1 MEHQDFKTITFNNIS
16 SKEKKVLDQNKKEV
30 QKKISQKQVTQATLG
45 DNEVIK
51 IQADKKLG
59 QLLSQARLAKGF
71 KTQGD
76 FIKELNQ
83 KTNLN
88 ISPQIYSKWESN
100 KEVPTN
106 EQIAKMEKVLTVK
119 LPRNKKIKIDN

>member
-1 MEHQDFKTITFNNIS
+1 MEHQDFKIVVFDLKTKKNSSLLVSQINSKKQATS
-16 SKEKKVLDQNKKEV
+16 SK
-30 QKKISQKQVTQATLG
+30 LG
-45 DNEVIK
+45 NNNEVIK
-51 IQADKKLG
+51 IQVDKKLG

-100 KEVPTN
+100 KEAPTN
-106 EQIAKMEKVLTVK
+106 EQIAKMEKVLIVK

>member
-1 MEHQDFKTITFNNIS
+1 MEHQDFKTIVFN
-16 SKEKKVLDQNKKEV
+16 SKEKKAVDQNKKEV
-30 QKKISQKQVTQATLG
+30 QKRISQKQVTQVTSG
-45 DNEVIK
+45 DNK
-51 IQADKKLG
+51 IVKVQADKKLG
-59 QLLSQARLAKGF
+59 QLLSQSRLAKGF

-106 EQIAKMEKVLTVK
+106 EQIAKMEKVLTAK

>member
-1 MEHQDFKTITFNNIS
+1 MDHQDFKPIVFN
-16 SKEKKVLDQNKKEV
+16 SKEKKNNDLEKKETI
-30 QKKISQKQVTQATLG
+30 KKNSQKQVVTN
-45 DNEVIK
+45 DNEVVK

-59 QLLSQARLAKGF
+59 QLLSQARLSKGY

-88 ISPQIYSKWESN
+88 VSSQIYSKWESN
-100 KEVPTN
+100 KDIPTN
-106 EQIAKMEKVLTVK
+106 EQIAKMEKLLCVK
-119 LPRNKKIKIDN
+119 LPRNKKIKIEN

>member
-1 MEHQDFKTITFNNIS
+1 MEHQDFNTVVFNQ
-16 SKEKKVLDQNKKEV
+16 KDKKIIDQNKKDV
-30 QKKISQKQVTQATLG
+30 QKRISQKQVSLN
-45 DNEVIK
+45 DNEIVK
-51 IQADKKLG
+51 VQADKKLG

-88 ISPQIYSKWESN
+88 ISSQVYSKWESN

-106 EQIAKMEKVLTVK
+106 EQIAKMEKVLTAK
-119 LPRNKKIKIDN
+119 LPRNKKIKIDT

>member
-1 MEHQDFKTITFNNIS
+1 MEHQDFKTVVFNS
-16 SKEKKVLDQNKKEV
+16 EEKKAVDQNKKEV
-30 QKKISQKQVTQATLG
+30 QKRISQKQVSSN
-45 DNEVIK
+45 DNEVVK
-51 IQADKKLG
+51 VQADKKLG

-88 ISPQIYSKWESN
+88 ISAQIYGKWESN

-119 LPRNKKIKIDN
+119 LPRNKKIKIEN